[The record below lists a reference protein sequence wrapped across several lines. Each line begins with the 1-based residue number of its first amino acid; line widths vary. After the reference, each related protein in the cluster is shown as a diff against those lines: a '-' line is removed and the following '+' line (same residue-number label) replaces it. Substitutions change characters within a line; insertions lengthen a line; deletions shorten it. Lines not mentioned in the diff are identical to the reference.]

1 MIFMRS
7 SSLLVVAPCEKG
19 REDNA
24 RLTQVLTQALAGV
37 EKQFV
42 TTAQEAEEAFRV
54 LAPAEDD
61 FARVLFA
68 VNLDADGINLEYSRL
83 LRLLRA
89 QPHLLEGWLGGV
101 IVDAQSELYTKS
113 TAQELV
119 LTANMSG
126 CSFVGRSL
134 VEGTGSLRNFAVAAR
149 KNGHDDLMK
158 AYVDSACSLVQALQT
173 FQGYRRSM
181 PKLAVLHAS
190 NHKTSNT
197 FALWH
202 AVSAEL
208 DGFAIEELGLR
219 NGTVQDCA
227 GCPYKTCLHF
237 GEKESCFYGGIMVD
251 NVYPAV
257 KSADAIVM
265 ICPNYNDAISAN
277 LTAFINRLT
286 ALYRKRQFYDKA
298 LFAVIVSGYSGCDI
312 LAKQLSAALNMNKSF
327 YLPGHFAMMEMANDP
342 GTVLNIDG
350 IDGRIRDFA
359 RTITQTFRREE
370 SFTRKDSVYV

>member
-1 MIFMRS
+1 MRTP
-7 SSLLVVAPCEKG
+7 SLLVVAPRETG
-19 REDNA
+19 RADNA
-24 RLTQVLTQALAGV
+24 RLVQVLTQALAGV
-37 EKQFV
+37 EVQFV
-42 TTAQEAEEAFRV
+42 TTAQEAEAAFRA
-54 LAPAEDD
+54 LAPAKDAG
-61 FARVLFA
+61 FVRVLFA
-68 VNLDADGINLEYSRL
+68 VDLGSDGINFEYSRL
-83 LRLLRA
+83 LRIMRA

-113 TAQELV
+113 VAQELV
-119 LTANMSG
+119 LAANMSG

-134 VEGTGSLRNFAVAAR
+134 VEGTGSLRNFTVAAH
-149 KNGHDDLMK
+149 KNGHDDLMQ
-158 AYVDSACSLVQALQT
+158 AYVDSACGLVQALMS
-173 FQGYRRSM
+173 FQGYPREM
-181 PKLAVLHAS
+181 PKLTVLHAS

-208 DGFAIEELGLR
+208 EGFAIEELGLR
-219 NGTVQDCA
+219 NGAVQDCA

-312 LAKQLSAALNMNKSF
+312 LAKQLIAALNMNKSF

-342 GTVLNIDG
+342 GTVLHIDG

-359 RTITQTFRREE
+359 HTITQTFRSEE
-370 SFTRKDSVYV
+370 